1 MSKPTTKYDNII
13 ISNVGEL
20 DYPGLHDKDKI
31 AIIRAII
38 HRESRGRPTVISTI
52 SESALKRFKPLFPGQ
67 TFTRQEGAVGLMQL
81 MPSTYA
87 EMRHGSDR
95 GKWPTRKKLAQEL
108 KDPSTNIQYGMK
120 YYGKQLRTFKGNHTL
135 ALTAYNAGP
144 NRASKAMKK
153 TSKAISAIT
162 YNDIRAHI
170 PAETRGYIQ
179 EIISNYTGS
188 TSIGVTRPGATG
200 PMSPEAPYVSTPSR
214 MPRPGTYDPA
224 WREEAAA
231 PDFTPHYDDPTG
243 TDLFKLGDVVLTVP
257 PQNISVQESDTV
269 YTVPVVRA
277 RGAPKIKTGQGNMM
291 ITVDCM
297 FPRLADINGYTD
309 LDGRWYAGLRGIIAH
324 YYRAPFVPLE
334 NSMVRS
340 ILMPEVDILTE
351 ESWEGGGYL
360 GEYLATDVRVFEDL
374 RERLAGED
382 GNETLV
388 KYVANQ
394 INLITDTQQRL
405 EIQRQKEETR
415 RKEEGEK
422 VTEMR
427 FDDTPANVYED
438 TQLAVVLDSF
448 SVSTVPGFPRALRAT
463 LNLLP
468 FNYIPFTNDFSFLRT
483 AEEAMQQAM
492 DFTRLHED
500 PSADTTD
507 IIPTYDISESSV
519 FRRYYMALYEDIQDD
534 PTSDV
539 YPVNPGVPLL
549 SAMSG
554 DSSEITFKYRYTK
567 ETRLSLLRAQLNT
580 AKIELKAV
588 KELRGEMK
596 VNDAPNWPW
605 ERVWRTICAYWS
617 YMPKKRSHIR
627 RLIREN
633 LGIDDPD
640 SIMWNPVDLK
650 WSRVM
655 EELEGTLADK
665 GPEFIDLIDDI
676 ITSDINIM
684 NLDPY
689 VTGMVTLGGADAAT
703 TGITA
708 TFSNKLVP
716 MKLVGQPYPT
726 YQYMGASDVN
736 FTITVQTTRE
746 DLMSELRN
754 MSMRSNYT
762 QILKATMAGRKIEW
776 EDSAAEVEGE
786 FFELFGVRKVLIT
799 GVSYSTVDGQ
809 PGLYNVQI
817 SCVQA
822 DMDMKKYEA
831 LVGTK
836 VVTEKIYR
844 RAIEILAGPRY
855 ENWPIGSVWG
865 NYSRNLIMHRKII
878 GRIEEKWEKREEELD
893 REEKELQNELAKLPG
908 DAWWAKVTRYFAEGA
923 FSLGRKVFDAGTAVA
938 KSIEEEPSLLGLY
951 EVLQRIKVAL
961 GNPQLSSLLYDEEL
975 QDMLRKNRMEL
986 DEKGNPCYADMGL
999 PSLTD
1004 NDLDTPA
1011 DFFFRRESIITSD
1024 TVTQELAVIDKY
1036 KVVQL
1041 EKAFRFNFENAEREW
1056 AAVGGELDQFTRQ
1069 LQNVYKDP
1077 AKVTTFSDLQ
1087 SKFMRHGIQATSPAH
1102 VLEYA
1107 KNMFAAARSAN
1118 LRRRIS
1124 DMERSTELFRERVTA
1139 AVEEEHM
1146 NSKEKEKYIEG
1157 RMGRF
1162 DLELERL
1169 RGARAAIET
1178 PQGIVLTDPSDSRM
1192 VGDANWGYETAWSAA
1207 ESKYIQAAALH
1218 ARRKDQTLHMARA
1231 FPAIKLY
1238 FIEEDAEQWLLFDD
1252 FYAYSAIESVD
1263 IIKNRKSASDTAVI
1277 AVSNITGV
1285 LTDPIADYDR
1295 EKIIKANL
1303 REEQSIDRLMLRVGC
1318 PIMIR
1323 MGYNND
1329 PAKLDMEFLGAIA
1342 ELSPGEGR
1350 VEIVAQGWAAQ
1361 LNAPVTTNR
1370 EHVGM
1375 WDWRKAHGDV
1385 VTWALDEIPGMKH
1398 FGKKSIFRRTNDI
1411 VRRDVG
1417 DIVLSRLTNMLL
1429 TTEMGDNNPRD
1440 DNIYLPYNSQW
1451 DPLTRPTFDWK
1462 IDEGQS
1468 AWEVIQEIL
1477 LWYPD
1482 WIVTTLPY
1490 VPEPGR
1496 LSDQRLTLYVGPQDG
1511 YYKWTDKY
1519 DKEWQIYQESAKNA
1533 DAPLLPITSFPAGFN
1548 SKKPINNIY
1557 PGGGKYLK
1565 PEFEAFAATQLLGKL
1580 KHVIGAQAKDAVRGR
1595 NAAASMREL
1604 IASIRQEDRKVY
1616 GWTGFIRAHSA
1627 RAKYMEDMEITGVKD
1642 KLIPIERQVKAF
1654 GEGGRIIGD
1663 CEDHAYVSAMAA
1675 HHYGKKS
1682 YVVYVADTNNAHAFA
1697 VVQIP
1702 YVILD
1707 GDEVAAMAMNRQE
1720 IEKSRKML
1728 STGGYS
1734 KGKNYVVGEDI
1745 AVIIDCGNVKGVG
1758 AISDP
1763 VEAIKFHM
1771 EHNVIGMTLVACVV
1785 CDHELNEVASFRGEP
1800 PYRVT
1805 AVPQKPRYKQREDE
1819 TFEEYLKRVW
1829 EDDQPAPEL
1838 RTWGRGETEGGLYG
1852 TMPHRKEY
1860 FFRGG
1865 KLLPCFKP
1873 VIGHHFYDSDH
1884 HIVRNNIKAS
1894 IDNMYNR
1901 VALAYPRSEPV
1912 YLSDIGKFNR
1922 SYEMVADDNIKDDHI
1937 RTYVS
1942 YQKNIDTNWWAN
1954 CFRPM
1959 ILGRSAVSRGIR
1971 AITGID
1977 EEDISPL
1984 HALPQ
1989 YIRVANVILNNQ
2001 VREMYTGD
2009 LTVIGDP
2016 SVKPWDKVYLYDFEN
2031 SMVGP
2036 FQVEQVIHHFSA
2048 KTGFVTTI
2056 TPDLVT
2062 HCQNFQAT
2070 LDTSYMNHIFAWC
2083 MVKGF
2088 VSPFMGLVSPA
2099 GAWYAKKAGAAI
2111 WGKVATQSMKTG
2123 LTKLGATKVAGV
2135 ALGSAVPVVGWGILI
2150 GWTAYDIAKGIGLTF
2165 QKELG
2170 KLMGRQPIS
2179 ITPLTYYGKPLVAGL
2194 EGMRTDDIWVHLH
2207 DSITSIKDL
2216 PYELIAGTF
2225 KPGG

>member
-38 HRESRGRPTVISTI
+38 HRESRGRPTVMSTI

-95 GKWPTRKKLAQEL
+95 GKWPTRKKLVQEL

-144 NRASKAMKK
+144 ARASKAMKM

-162 YNDIRAHI
+162 YNDIRGHI

-179 EIISNYTGS
+179 EIVSNYTGS

-297 FPRLADINGYTD
+297 FPRLVDINGYTD

-351 ESWEGGGYL
+351 ESWEGGGHL

-388 KYVANQ
+388 KYIANQ
-394 INLITDTQQRL
+394 INLITDTQRRL
-405 EIQRQKEETR
+405 EVQRQKEEAR

-519 FRRYYMALYEDIQDD
+519 FRRYYMALYEDIQED

-554 DSSEITFKYRYTK
+554 DSSEITFKYKYTK

-596 VNDAPNWPW
+596 VSDAPNWPW

-665 GPEFIDLIDDI
+665 GEAFIDLIDDI

-689 VTGMVTLGGADAAT
+689 VTGMVILGGDDAAT

-726 YQYMGASDVN
+726 YQYMGTSDVN

-746 DLMSELRN
+746 DLMAELRN

-844 RAIEILAGPRY
+844 RAIELLAGPRH

-878 GRIEEKWEKREEELD
+878 SRIEGKWEKKEEELD
-893 REEKELQNELAKLPG
+893 REEKELQDELAKLPG

-961 GNPQLSSLLYDEEL
+961 GNPQLSSQLYDEEL
-975 QDMLRKNRMEL
+975 QAMLRRNREEL

-1011 DFFFRRESIITSD
+1011 DFFFRRESIVTTDAI
-1024 TVTQELAVIDKY
+1024 TQELAVIDKY

-1041 EKAFRFNFENAEREW
+1041 EKAFRFNFENAEKEW
-1056 AAVGGELDQFTRQ
+1056 AAIGREYDQFTEQ
-1069 LQNVYKDP
+1069 LRSVYNDS

-1124 DMERSTELFRERVTA
+1124 DMEGSMELFRERVTA
-1139 AVEEEHM
+1139 IVEETHM

-1207 ESKYIQAAALH
+1207 ESKYIQTAALH

-1398 FGKKSIFRRTNDI
+1398 FGKKSIFRRSND
-1411 VRRDVG
+1411 VLRRDIG

-1519 DKEWQIYQESAKNA
+1519 DKDWEMYQEASRVPA
-1533 DAPLLPITSFPAGFN
+1533 DLYQAGI
-1548 SKKPINNIY
+1548 PRE
-1557 PGGGKYLK
+1557 GTTYLDREAAE
-1565 PEFEAFAATQLLGKL
+1565 EFGWKVVHTLSEEEA
-1580 KHVIGAQAKDAVRGR
+1580 
-1595 NAAASMREL
+1595 AAASKEQKEVKLKEKARR
-1604 IASIRQEDRKVY
+1604 ASSGWHNPEWASAQIRHWRMKIDRYITASVR
-1616 GWTGFIRAHSA
+1616 GIRNKDTANKFKAYLTSV
-1627 RAKYMEDMEITGVKD
+1627 GVTDFDSHRKD
-1642 KLIPIERQVKAF
+1642 NNSYIRWLSHNGQYKWDHPTKDQMLPLNSMTSRYVPT
-1654 GEGGRIIGD
+1654 RIISGD
-1663 CEDHAYVSAMAA
+1663 CEDFANFNVNMARV
-1675 HHYGKKS
+1675 YGVES
-1682 YVVYVADTNNAHAFA
+1682 YAVFALLGHSRGAVRGGHVFCVYRVPDGYN
-1697 VVQIP
+1697 V
-1702 YVILD
+1702 LD
-1707 GDEVAAMAMNRQE
+1707 
-1720 IEKSRKML
+1720 IE
-1728 STGGYS
+1728 
-1734 KGKNYVVGEDI
+1734 KNYVYNAGTVVDAITAHGKVITMKLSAGGDTTLASKGSFVAAYIYDPDFNLKSTEI
-1745 AVIIDCGNVKGVG
+1745 LAV
-1758 AISDP
+1758 
-1763 VEAIKFHM
+1763 
-1771 EHNVIGMTLVACVV
+1771 T
-1785 CDHELNEVASFRGEP
+1785 
-1800 PYRVT
+1800 T
-1805 AVPQKPRYKQREDE
+1805 AVSVPTTTEAPKGFGDIPQARKSDKPDTSVTVPSRRD
-1819 TFEEYLKRVW
+1819 L
-1829 EDDQPAPEL
+1829 
-1838 RTWGRGETEGGLYG
+1838 
-1852 TMPHRKEY
+1852 
-1860 FFRGG
+1860 FFKAG

-1922 SYEMVADDNIKDDHI
+1922 SYEMVADDNINDDHI

-1959 ILGRSAVSRGIR
+1959 ILGKSAVSRGIR

-2001 VREMYTGD
+2001 VREMYTGE

-2111 WGKVATQSMKTG
+2111 WGKVATQSMKAG